1 MPQMYRPSALRR
13 MMPHR
18 NPCVVR
24 TRLTLKTLTLILS
37 LLGVALLTGIMAW
50 LGIGHVLTA
59 MQRIGIGGFVAIVGG
74 QVLVDIGLGI
84 SWFFACPELG
94 LFRAIAS
101 RAVRDAAGN
110 CLPFSQL
117 GGMVIGIR
125 ATCSIPGLSR
135 RLGPLQ
141 WPAAIATNIVD
152 ITTEVLGQIVF
163 VIIALVF
170 LFNHSGTN
178 KFTWPVLGGM
188 GLLTLGIA
196 GFIWT
201 QQRGGVAIHHVA
213 RFLGRHIA
221 EGWRTTLI
229 DNMDSFQAQLDLLW
243 ARPGRIA
250 SGALIHLLC
259 WLGGAAVTWLSLELL
274 GAHVGYGGAIAIE
287 GVVCG
292 IMSASFL
299 VPAALGVQEAAYVAL
314 GYFFG
319 IEADIS
325 LGLSLLR
332 RGRDIAIGIPVM
344 ALWQFSEMRRLRAAK
359 NSSAEQD
366 ALDYADTAPRRE
378 PS

>member
-1 MPQMYRPSALRR
+1 M
-13 MMPHR
+13 
-18 NPCVVR
+18 
-24 TRLTLKTLTLILS
+24 KTLTLVLA
-37 LLGVALLTGIMAW
+37 LMGLALLTGIMAW
-50 LGIGHVLTA
+50 LGIGHVFSA
-59 MQRIGIGGFVAIVGG
+59 MQRIGIGGFASIVGG
-74 QVLVDIGLGI
+74 QALVDIGLGI
-84 SWFFACPELG
+84 AWFSACPELG

-125 ATCSIPGLSR
+125 ATCSIPTLTR

-141 WPAAIATNIVD
+141 WPAAVATNIVD

-163 VIIALVF
+163 VIIALAC
-170 LFNHSGTN
+170 LFDHAGTN
-178 KFTWPVLGGM
+178 RFTWPVLGGM
-188 GLLTLGIA
+188 ALLALGIA

-201 QQRGGVAIHHVA
+201 QQRGGAAIHYAA

-221 EGWRTTLI
+221 DGWRTSLI
-229 DNMDSFQAQLDLLW
+229 DNMDNFQAELDQLW
-243 ARPGRIA
+243 SRPGRIA
-250 SGALIHLLC
+250 LGATIHLLC
-259 WLGGAAVTWLSLELL
+259 WLGGAAITWLSLELL
-274 GAHVGYGGAIAIE
+274 GAHIGVVGAIAIE

-292 IMSASFL
+292 LMSASFL

-319 IEADIS
+319 VDAEIS

-344 ALWQFSEMRRLRAAK
+344 ALWQLSEMRRLRQPK
-359 NSSAEQD
+359 RPTSAD
-366 ALDYADTAPRRE
+366 TTLDYADTSSRSEA
-378 PS
+378 S

>member
-1 MPQMYRPSALRR
+1 MR
-13 MMPHR
+13 HR

-24 TRLTLKTLTLILS
+24 IRLALKTLTLILT
-37 LLGVALLTGIMAW
+37 LMGLALLTGIMAW
-50 LGIGHVLTA
+50 LGIGHVFSA
-59 MQRIGIGGFVAIVGG
+59 MQRIGIGGFLAIVGG
-74 QVLVDIGLGI
+74 QVLVDIGLGV
-84 SWFFACPELG
+84 SWFCACPEIG

-125 ATCSIPGLSR
+125 ATCSIPTLTR
-135 RLGPLQ
+135 KLGPLQ
-141 WPAAIATNIVD
+141 WPAAVATNIVD

-163 VIIALVF
+163 VIVALAC
-170 LFNHSGTN
+170 LFDHTGTN

-188 GLLTLGIA
+188 GLLAIGIA

-201 QQRGGVAIHHVA
+201 QQRGGAAIHHAA

-221 EGWRTTLI
+221 EGWRNSLI
-229 DNMDSFQAQLDLLW
+229 DNMDNFQAELDLLW

-250 SGALIHLLC
+250 GGALIHLAC
-259 WLGGAAVTWLSLELL
+259 WIGGAGVTWLSLELL
-274 GAHVGYGGAIAIE
+274 GAHIGFMGAIAIE

-292 IMSASFL
+292 LMSASFL

-319 IEADIS
+319 IEAEIS

-344 ALWQFSEMRRLRAAK
+344 ALWQISEMRRLRSSKQEAAAP
-359 NSSAEQD
+359 S
-366 ALDYADTAPRRE
+366 LDYSDASSRSE
-378 PS
+378 MS

>member
-1 MPQMYRPSALRR
+1 MA
-13 MMPHR
+13 
-18 NPCVVR
+18 
-24 TRLTLKTLTLILS
+24 LKTLTFILS
-37 LLGVALLTGIMAW
+37 LLGLALLTGIMAW
-50 LGIGHVLTA
+50 LGIGHVFTA
-59 MQRIGIGGFVAIVGG
+59 MQRIGVGGFLAMVAG
-74 QVLVDIGLGI
+74 QALVDVGLGT
-84 SWFFACPELG
+84 SWYLACPEVG
-94 LFRAIAS
+94 LFRTIAS

-125 ATCSIPGLSR
+125 ATCSMPTLSR
-135 RLGPLQ
+135 KLGPLQ
-141 WPAAIATNIVD
+141 WPAAVATNIVD

-163 VIIALVF
+163 VIIALAC
-170 LFNHSGTN
+170 LFSHTGAN

-188 GLLTLGIA
+188 ALLALGIA

-201 QQRGGVAIHHVA
+201 QQRGGVAIHHAA

-229 DNMDSFQAQLDLLW
+229 DNMDSFQGQLDLLW
-243 ARPGRIA
+243 ARPARIA
-250 SGALIHLLC
+250 SGAMMHLLC
-259 WLGGAAVTWLSLELL
+259 WLGGAGVTWLSLELL
-274 GAHVGYGGAIAIE
+274 GAHIGYIGAVAIE

-319 IEADIS
+319 IEAEIS

-344 ALWQFSEMRRLRAAK
+344 ALWQISEMRRLRASKHEAK
-359 NSSAEQD
+359 ASET
-366 ALDYADTAPRRE
+366 LDYSDNATGSEA
-378 PS
+378 S

>member
-1 MPQMYRPSALRR
+1 M
-13 MMPHR
+13 
-18 NPCVVR
+18 
-24 TRLTLKTLTLILS
+24 KTLTLILS
-37 LLGVALLTGIMAW
+37 LLGLALLTGIMAW
-50 LGIGHVLTA
+50 LGIGHVFSA
-59 MQRIGIGGFVAIVGG
+59 MQRVGIGGFLAMIGAQAVID
-74 QVLVDIGLGI
+74 LGLGI
-84 SWFFACPELG
+84 SWYCACPEVG
-94 LFRAIAS
+94 LFRSIAS

-125 ATCSIPGLSR
+125 ATCSIPTLSR
-135 RLGPLQ
+135 RLGSMQ
-141 WPAAIATNIVD
+141 WPAAVATNIVD
-152 ITTEVLGQIVF
+152 ITSEVLGQIVF
-163 VIIALVF
+163 VIIALAC
-170 LFNHSGTN
+170 LFDHSGSN

-188 GLLTLGIA
+188 ALLALGIA

-201 QQRGGVAIHHVA
+201 QQRGGVAVHHAA

-229 DNMDSFQAQLDLLW
+229 DNMDTFQAQLDLLW
-243 ARPGRIA
+243 ARPARIA
-250 SGALIHLLC
+250 TGALGHLLC
-259 WLGGAAVTWLSLELL
+259 WLGGAGITWLSLELL
-274 GAHVGYGGAIAIE
+274 GAHIGYLGAVAIE

-319 IEADIS
+319 IEAEIS

-344 ALWQFSEMRRLRAAK
+344 AMWQISEMRRLRRNKHMASQ
-359 NSSAEQD
+359 NET
-366 ALDYADTAPRRE
+366 LDYADPVTRSE
-378 PS
+378 VS

>member
-1 MPQMYRPSALRR
+1 M
-13 MMPHR
+13 
-18 NPCVVR
+18 
-24 TRLTLKTLTLILS
+24 KTLTLILS
-37 LLGVALLTGIMAW
+37 LLGLALLTGIMAW
-50 LGIGHVLTA
+50 LGIGHVFSA
-59 MQRIGIGGFVAIVGG
+59 MQRIGIGGFAGIVGG
-74 QVLVDIGLGI
+74 QALVDIGLGLAWV
-84 SWFFACPELG
+84 SACPELG
-94 LFRAIAS
+94 VFRAIAA

-125 ATCSIPGLSR
+125 ATSSVPAFSRSLPVLHWPG
-135 RLGPLQ
+135 
-141 WPAAIATNIVD
+141 AVATNIVD

-163 VIIALVF
+163 VILALACLVE
-170 LFNHSGTN
+170 HSGAN

-188 GLLTLGIA
+188 GLLALGIA

-201 QQRGGVAIHHVA
+201 QQRGGAAVHHIA

-221 EGWRTTLI
+221 EGWRDTLI
-229 DNMDSFQAQLDLLW
+229 NNMGAFQTQLDLLW

-250 SGALIHLLC
+250 LGALVHLGC
-259 WLGGAAVTWLSLELL
+259 WLAGAGITWLSLDLL
-274 GAHVGYGGAIAIE
+274 GAHIGYVGAVAIE

-314 GYFFG
+314 GYLFG
-319 IEADIS
+319 VAAEVS

-344 ALWQFSEMRRLRAAK
+344 ALWQIFEMRRLRLARKSEAG
-359 NSSAEQD
+359 EP
-366 ALDYADTAPRRE
+366 LDYAKTSSGGE
-378 PS
+378 VS